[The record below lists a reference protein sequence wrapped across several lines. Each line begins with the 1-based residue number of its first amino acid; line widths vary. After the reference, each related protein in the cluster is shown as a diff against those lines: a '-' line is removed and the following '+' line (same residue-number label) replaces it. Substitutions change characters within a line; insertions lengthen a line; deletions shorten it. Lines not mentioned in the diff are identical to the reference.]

1 MGITTTARP
10 SDPAKLERLRSICLA
25 MPGAS
30 EKVSH
35 GEPSWFVGGKQFA
48 TTADHHH
55 DDRLS
60 VWLAAPDGAQ
70 QVLIQAHPGRF
81 FRPPY
86 VGVRGW
92 IGIYLDVEVDWVEV
106 GIMVERAYRLVA
118 PKRPLR

>member
-1 MGITTTARP
+1 
-10 SDPAKLERLRSICLA
+10 

-35 GEPSWFVGGKQFA
+35 GESAWFVGGKQFA

-70 QVLIQAHPGRF
+70 QMLVQANPQRF

-86 VGVRGW
+86 VGSRGW
-92 IGIYLDVEVDWVEV
+92 LGIYLDLEVDWEEV
-106 GIMVERAYRLVA
+106 SIMVERAHRQVA
-118 PKRPLR
+118 PRRHLAK